1 MARHPAYRRYGRR
14 MAALSLAYIAAIVTA
29 ALAIPHDAAPSPVS
43 IGLALV
49 PGVAILGMI
58 WAIGRLLVELD
69 DEYLRLLEVRKFIVA
84 TGVMLA
90 LASVWGLLELFTTVP
105 RVPVFYAFPL
115 WCLGLVVGVLYNQLT
130 IGDRGGCR

>member
-1 MARHPAYRRYGRR
+1 MARNAAYGRYSRR
-14 MAALSLAYIAAIVTA
+14 MAATSIVYAGAIFGA
-29 ALAIPHDAAPSPVS
+29 ALMIGKGSAPSAVS

-49 PGVAILGMI
+49 PGIAILTMI

-84 TGVMLA
+84 TSVLLA

-105 RVPVFYAFPL
+105 RVPVFFAFPV
-115 WCLGLVVGVLYNQLT
+115 WCLGLGVGALYNRATL
-130 IGDRGGCR
+130 GDGGGCP